1 MRIRLRENVA
11 GFSARFDL
19 RRKWYRFSRSSL
31 SMVGLVISVAA
42 VVAALAAPF
51 VTPYPQ
57 HAGLFTD
64 FPHERLPPSIIYLFR
79 TSPIM
84 RHDPVAIAT
93 YVPPSFAYLLG
104 TDEMGR
110 DVLTRTIF
118 GFQYSLM
125 MAVVVLALVVAP
137 GVILGLVAGYYR
149 GTWIDSVIMRIADM
163 FIAVPPLVLALSIA
177 AVLTPGVFNA
187 MMAVSLMWWPWYT
200 RLTYNTTSALR
211 NEYFV
216 QASEVMGA
224 SSFHTIFSEILPNCL
239 GPILT
244 KITLDVG
251 WVILL
256 GSALSYVGLGA
267 QAPTPDLGT
276 MVAEG
281 SQFIPNSWWISIFP
295 AVAISLIILGFN
307 LLGDGIRDIF
317 VEEAK

>member
-1 MRIRLRENVA
+1 MRIGMIENLRN
-11 GFSARFDL
+11 FSTRFDL
-19 RRKWYRFSRSSL
+19 KRKWYRFSRSPL
-31 SMVGLVISVAA
+31 STIGLVISVATVIIA
-42 VVAALAAPF
+42 FAAPF
-51 VTPYPQ
+51 VAPYPQ

-64 FPHERLPPSIIYLFR
+64 FPHALQPPGSTYLFG
-79 TSPIM
+79 S
-84 RHDPVAIAT
+84 
-93 YVPPSFAYLLG
+93 
-104 TDEMGR
+104 DEFGR
-110 DVLTRTIF
+110 DVLSRIIF
-118 GFQYSLM
+118 GFRYSLM
-125 MAVVVLALVVAP
+125 MAGVVLALVVPP
-137 GVILGLVAGYYR
+137 GVILGLIAGYYR
-149 GTWIDSVIMRIADM
+149 GTWIDTLIMRVADM

-200 RLTYNTTSALR
+200 RLTYNTVSAMR

-224 SSFHTIFSEILPNCL
+224 SSSHTIFSEILPNCL

-244 KITLDVG
+244 KVTLDVG

-256 GSALSYVGLGA
+256 GSALSFVGLGA
-267 QAPTPDLGT
+267 QPPTPDLGT

-281 SQFIPNSWWISIFP
+281 GQYLRQAWWLTIFP
-295 AVAISLIILGFN
+295 AMAITLIILAFN